1 MVELKVLANNHPK
14 YPKISKLDEIK
25 GLKEIKINCKWSK
38 SKLYLSFSDS
48 DLQKIA
54 DEQVD
59 CIIRCCSGILK
70 GKVLNEPRLGILSF
84 HHGDNRI
91 NRGGP
96 TGFWEVLNSEPSSGF
111 IIQKLSEELDG
122 GDVLVR
128 GNISTSPI
136 WLLNSANL
144 KAKSNFFLKKLL
156 DDIAQSG
163 LLPKSEGPV
172 LHDRPL
178 YKLKTIKPLIKYIWL
193 VLVPIIKRKIV
204 GKLLS
209 PEVTRWSVAYAK
221 HENFKKSLWRYKE
234 IKNPKGRFLSDPFV
248 FYHDGKTVIFVEDL
262 FYSDDKGR
270 ISAIEIEDENEKFL
284 GVVLEENFHLSFP
297 YIFESKGTVYMIP
310 ETHETKDIRLYECV
324 KFPSQWR
331 LKEILMKEVSAANTM
346 LFKNSEK
353 WFMLTNICSAGLGDH
368 QSELHIYWSDS
379 IDSQSWNPIAS
390 GNPVIFDS
398 EKARNGGFFCSGNAL
413 YRINQI
419 HGTNIYGKAFGIN
432 IVDNLNTESYNE
444 TRIKNVEAEFK
455 EDCVSTHHFN
465 ANNQIAV
472 VDYCRRERLRKILSE

>member
-1 MVELKVLANNHPK
+1 
-14 YPKISKLDEIK
+14 
-25 GLKEIKINCKWSK
+25 
-38 SKLYLSFSDS
+38 
-48 DLQKIA
+48 
-54 DEQVD
+54 
-59 CIIRCCSGILK
+59 
-70 GKVLNEPRLGILSF
+70 
-84 HHGDNRI
+84 
-91 NRGGP
+91 
-96 TGFWEVLNSEPSSGF
+96 
-111 IIQKLSEELDG
+111 
-122 GDVLVR
+122 
-128 GNISTSPI
+128 
-136 WLLNSANL
+136 
-144 KAKSNFFLKKLL
+144 
-156 DDIAQSG
+156 
-163 LLPKSEGPV
+163 
-172 LHDRPL
+172 
-178 YKLKTIKPLIKYIWL
+178 
-193 VLVPIIKRKIV
+193 
-204 GKLLS
+204 
-209 PEVTRWSVAYAK
+209 
-221 HENFKKSLWRYKE
+221 
-234 IKNPKGRFLSDPFV
+234 
-248 FYHDGKTVIFVEDL
+248 
-262 FYSDDKGR
+262 
-270 ISAIEIEDENEKFL
+270 
-284 GVVLEENFHLSFP
+284 
-297 YIFESKGTVYMIP
+297 MIP